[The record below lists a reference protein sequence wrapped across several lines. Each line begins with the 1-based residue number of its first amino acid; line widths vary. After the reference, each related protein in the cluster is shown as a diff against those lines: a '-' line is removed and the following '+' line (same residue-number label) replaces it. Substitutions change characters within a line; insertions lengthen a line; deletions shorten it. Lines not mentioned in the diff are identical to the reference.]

1 MALGSY
7 PVGGF
12 INTAPDAT
20 RPDVQFM
27 MAPFSLDFGAPGAGF
42 ERFPGMQLFSY
53 PLRPESQGHVKIV
66 SADRKVVPEVAAN
79 YLADPYDRQMAINAF
94 RLMRNVLGAEPLA
107 SLLEGETRPGAVVQ
121 SDDEILDL
129 YRREG
134 QSGFHACGTCKM
146 GTDRLAVVDSRL
158 RVRGVDG
165 LRVMDLSVTPTMISG
180 NTNGPMMAMA
190 WRAADLI
197 LEDAR

>member
-1 MALGSY
+1 
-7 PVGGF
+7 
-12 INTAPDAT
+12 
-20 RPDVQFM
+20 
-27 MAPFSLDFGAPGAGF
+27 
-42 ERFPGMQLFSY
+42 
-53 PLRPESQGHVKIV
+53 
-66 SADRKVVPEVAAN
+66 
-79 YLADPYDRQMAINAF
+79 MAINAF
-94 RLMRNVLGAEPLA
+94 RLMRQVFAAKPL
-107 SLLEGETRPGAVVQ
+107 SNLLDGETRPGFEIQ

-134 QSGFHACGTCKM
+134 QSGYHACGTCKM
-146 GTDRLAVVDSRL
+146 GSDRFAVLDSRL